1 MMDKD
6 YNIDSAI
13 ADLADAQDWIAA
25 ELADRDNPSREKLAQ
40 AVINI
45 GESIQ
50 ILVDYEEV
58 TNGK

>member
-1 MMDKD
+1 MDKD

-13 ADLADAQDWIAA
+13 ADLADVQDWIAV
-25 ELADRDNPSREKLAQ
+25 ELANRDNPSREKLAQ

-50 ILVDYEEV
+50 ILVDYEER
-58 TNGK
+58 T

>member
-1 MMDKD
+1 MDKN
-6 YNIDSAI
+6 YSIDSAI

-25 ELADRDNPSREKLAQ
+25 ELADRDDPSREKLAQ

-50 ILVDYEEV
+50 ILVDCEEQ
-58 TNGK
+58 T